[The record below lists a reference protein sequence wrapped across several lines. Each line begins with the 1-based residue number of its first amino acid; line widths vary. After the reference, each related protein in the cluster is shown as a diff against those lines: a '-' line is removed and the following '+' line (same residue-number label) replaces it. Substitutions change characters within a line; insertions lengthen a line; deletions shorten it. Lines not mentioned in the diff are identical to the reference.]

1 MIEPGESFTVRFTPP
16 RAGTFIYHTHLHDDR
31 QLTSGMYGALLVLGE
46 GETFDPTL
54 DHVIV
59 IGRGGPGKAAQ
70 TVVNG
75 VRDPQFTLKA
85 GAVHRL
91 RLINITPD
99 DIFVVSLAGR
109 DGPATWRPLTK
120 DGAPVPPD
128 RTTDRPATQ
137 TIAVG
142 ETYDFEYQAPLGR
155 QSLWMEVRTPGG
167 KWHVQGRVVI
177 K

>member
-1 MIEPGESFTVRFTPP
+1 MTLRER
-16 RAGTFIYHTHLHDDR
+16 
-31 QLTSGMYGALLVLGE
+31 
-46 GETFDPTL
+46 L

-75 VRDPQFTLKA
+75 VRDPQVTLKA

-128 RTTDRPATQ
+128 RTTDRPALQ
-137 TIAVG
+137 AIAVG
-142 ETYDFEYQAPLGR
+142 ETFDFQYQAPPGR
-155 QSLWMEVRTPGG
+155 QSLWMEVRTPAGR
-167 KWHVQGRVVI
+167 WHVQGRVVV